1 MRGQLVLVDLTED
14 RGLVIDR
21 LGLPSQKAGRQAGN
35 FAGEGQLGPGPHAD
49 GQTGIVGG
57 GEPACSRP
65 EVARDELVAD
75 LRRPRSHALKAKVTH
90 GRLLSSRVEPGAS
103 ATQAPQPTP
112 TTIWS
117 KN

>member
-21 LGLPSQKAGRQAGN
+21 LGLPAQQAGRQAGHV
-35 FAGEGQLGPGPHAD
+35 AGEGQLGSGPDTD
-49 GQTGIVGG
+49 GQSGIVGG

-75 LRRPRSHALKAKVTH
+75 LRRPRSHALKAKSKIWGFFWSGGYVR
-90 GRLLSSRVEPGAS
+90 GLRFQV
-103 ATQAPQPTP
+103 PTVSP
-112 TTIWS
+112 DKDLW
-117 KN
+117 